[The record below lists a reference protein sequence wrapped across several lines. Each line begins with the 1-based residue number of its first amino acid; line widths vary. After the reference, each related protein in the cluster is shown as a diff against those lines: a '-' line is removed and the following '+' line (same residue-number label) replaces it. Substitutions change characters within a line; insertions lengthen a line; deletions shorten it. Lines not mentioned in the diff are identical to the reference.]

1 MMERRGPAGRVERGN
16 MCETN
21 SGYAGSARHSRIEG
35 LKVRDI
41 MTPEPQAL
49 LPDESVSRAA
59 VLMRDADVG
68 MIPIVSGLKNRELVG
83 VITDRDIVVRHV
95 AAHHDWDC
103 SVEEHM
109 TKERLA
115 SVEPED
121 GVFLAIRLMK
131 DALIRRIP
139 VTDPDGRLVGIL
151 ALADIA
157 RHLGPEAPTTVEE
170 LLERVS
176 EPAHLPA
183 PV

>member
-1 MMERRGPAGRVERGN
+1 MCGP
-16 MCETN
+16 N
-21 SGYAGSARHSRIEG
+21 SGYADSAGHSRVEG

-41 MTPEPQAL
+41 MTPEPRAL
-49 LPDESVSRAA
+49 LPDETVARAA
-59 VLMRDADVG
+59 TLMRDADVG
-68 MIPIVSGLKNRELVG
+68 MIPIIRDLKNRELAG

-95 AAHHDWDC
+95 AMHHDWDC

-109 TKERLA
+109 TNEKLA

-121 GVFLAIRLMK
+121 EVFHAIRLMK

-157 RHLGPEAPTTVEE
+157 RHLGPEAPSTVEE

-183 PV
+183 HV